1 MERVGTGHKA
11 GGFQIGL
18 ELPLR
23 VPSSGLVDRPV
34 LNLDIDPSGHNA
46 WRKPSMMS
54 IVRMFAV
61 VGGLWILS
69 LLISVPWAIHTFFG
83 ISDII
88 LVLAMVFASIYP
100 LSNRVRFLILETG
113 FLNATIVSILAYGT
127 GPGGMVLIGF
137 MILLAAV
144 FYGVRGGVIAGL
156 ICILVVSLGMYGW
169 LTGYLPIGRRV
180 PSLVPTS
187 SDFWVRTIIAIVAAT
202 FGITGVVAFVGR
214 EMSRAL
220 SRLSMA
226 EEKFSKAFRMCPDA
240 LIISELE
247 TGRLIEVNEGHHR
260 ITGLTREEVIGKT
273 SVQIGTFRDVRD
285 REDYAEPLR
294 TKGSVRG
301 VERQVVGKDGRVMDI
316 VISAEV
322 FDLAGV
328 KCALSIIQ
336 DITERKRTEAE
347 LLANE
352 QSFRSFIENA
362 GVGVYRSTPEGRI
375 VMANPALLRIMGF
388 DSFEQMAARNLESE
402 GYEPSYPRQLFRDK
416 IEREGFV
423 NGWEAAWKRRDGSTM
438 FVRESASVVKAADGR
453 IIFYDGII
461 EDISERMTAEQ
472 HLRESEERFRTLT
485 SAAFEGIVITEDGK
499 IYDINDQAL
508 ALFGYERHE
517 MIGRAVID
525 FVSLEA
531 RSIVAQNIRD
541 NSEAIYEHD
550 LVRKDGSR
558 FRVEARAK
566 MTKMGGRT
574 LRMTALQD
582 VTERR
587 QNEQKQKNLE
597 EQVLQ
602 MQKMEALGTLA
613 GGIAHD
619 FNNILTGILG
629 NLQIAEMDLPQDHPA
644 FVALSSADK
653 ASRRARELVARILSF
668 SLPRRDNRNAASLGA
683 VALEAVEL
691 LRVGLPMGIEI
702 KVNVDS
708 ECPHVECDPG
718 QIHQVIM
725 NLGTNSAHAMSARGG
740 VITLEVKAVWPGE
753 TLRERH
759 PQVSASHRVCL
770 TIRDEG
776 CGMEPA
782 VLKRIFEPFYTTKEF
797 GQGTGLG
804 LAMVHTIMKSH
815 NGAIVV
821 ESEPGK
827 GTTFSLYFPAAST
840 VSASAAVVPRTTR
853 RSGIVPFGNGRSLML
868 VDDEDT
874 VLNIGSN
881 LLRRLGFVPMAY
893 TFPKEALKAFELDP
907 AAICA
912 VISDLTMP
920 EMTGL
925 ELSRQILARRPDVPI
940 IITTGYLHS
949 DAQKN
954 AQESGVQCVVTKPF
968 DVKELISKIR
978 MVLNEPEE
986 AAS

>member
-1 MERVGTGHKA
+1 M
-11 GGFQIGL
+11 
-18 ELPLR
+18 
-23 VPSSGLVDRPV
+23 DRPV
-34 LNLDIDPSGHNA
+34 LNLDVDPSGDNA
-46 WRKPSMMS
+46 WRQLSLVA
-54 IVRMFAV
+54 ILRMFALV
-61 VGGLWILS
+61 SALWIGSILV
-69 LLISVPWAIHTFFG
+69 SVPWALRTFFG
-83 ISDII
+83 VSDVV
-88 LVLAMVFASIYP
+88 LVLAMVFASFYP
-100 LSNRVRFLILETG
+100 LSNRARFLILEVS
-113 FLNATIVSILAYGT
+113 FLNATIVGILAYGMP
-127 GPGGMVLIGF
+127 PGSMVLLCF
-137 MILLAAV
+137 FILLGAV
-144 FYGVRGGVIAGL
+144 FYGVRGGIIAGL
-156 ICILVVSLGMYGW
+156 IGLLVIGLGAYGW
-169 LTGYLPIGRRV
+169 MSGRLPITPHV
-180 PSLVPTS
+180 PALQTTER
-187 SDFWVRTIIAIVAAT
+187 DFWMRSAIAEIAALC
-202 FGITGVVAFVGR
+202 GITGVVAFVGR

-220 SRLSMA
+220 LRLSMA
-226 EEKFSKAFRMCPDA
+226 EEKFSKAFKMCPDA
-240 LIISELE
+240 LLISELA
-247 TGRLIEVNEGHHR
+247 TGRLIEVNEGHYR
-260 ITGLTREEVIGKT
+260 ITGYTREEVIGKT
-273 SVQIGTFRDVRD
+273 SIDIGTFRDAGD
-285 REDYAEPLR
+285 REEFRRALR
-294 TKGSVRG
+294 ETGMVRA
-301 VERQVVGKDGRVMDI
+301 VERQTISKDGRVVDI
-316 VISAEV
+316 LISADV
-322 FDLAGV
+322 FVLAGV

-336 DITERKRTEAE
+336 DITERKRTEAA

-388 DSFEQMAARNLESE
+388 DSFEQMTARNLESE
-402 GYEPSYPRQLFRDK
+402 GYEPSYPRQLFREK

-438 FVRESASVVKAADGR
+438 FVRESATVIRDAAGT
-453 IIFYDGII
+453 ILYYDGII

-508 ALFGYERHE
+508 VLFGYERPE
-517 MIGRAVID
+517 MIGRSVID

-531 RSIVAQNIRD
+531 RSVVAQNIRD

-550 LVRKDGSR
+550 LVRKDGTR

-587 QNEQKQKNLE
+587 QNEEKQKNLE

-702 KVNVDS
+702 KTNVDS

-740 VITLEVKAVWPGE
+740 TISLEVKPVWPGE
-753 TLRERH
+753 SLRSRH
-759 PQVSASHRVCL
+759 PQVSAAHRVCL
-770 TIRDEG
+770 TLRDEG
-776 CGMEPA
+776 CGMEPS

-827 GTTFSLYFPAAST
+827 GTAFSLYFPAAST
-840 VSASAAVVPRTTR
+840 FSASAKVAPRITR

-874 VLNIGSN
+874 VISIGSN

-893 TFPKEALKAFELDP
+893 ALPKEALKAFELDP

-912 VISDLTMP
+912 VITDLTMP
-920 EMTGL
+920 EMTGI

-986 AAS
+986 TAS